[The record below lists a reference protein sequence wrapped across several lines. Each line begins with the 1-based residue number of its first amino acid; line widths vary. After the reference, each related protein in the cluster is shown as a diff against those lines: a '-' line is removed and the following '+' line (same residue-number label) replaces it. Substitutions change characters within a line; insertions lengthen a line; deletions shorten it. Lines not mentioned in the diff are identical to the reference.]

1 MVMGILRRFLDQ
13 VSIKALIMGAGS
25 LLLLAL
31 LALSLSN
38 VLSAWKTGNEVARLE
53 LANKLAD
60 AVIEASGYEAKE
72 RGLTFTALTSESAS
86 DAKTVQ
92 AIVELRARGDETI
105 ARAYDMAK
113 KLSGLDGSNPAI
125 NSALSMAQ
133 SMHAELLQGRKRA
146 DASMTSYLG
155 RGYDPG
161 EWSNVITSFIEANS
175 EIRAVSLNAG
185 AKEDAMHEAMRLN
198 SELKNAAWLV
208 AEYAGRERALVAK
221 FVTARSPIDP
231 GVLETL
237 KTNRAIVDI
246 NLKPILRLRADK
258 NAGPDVLNA
267 ISGLESTF
275 LGSFEQ
281 TRKTIFAA
289 SRTGDYP
296 VNGKQWIEKSSEAIN
311 SILGVSAAIGKLV
324 DSKIAPEL
332 KASKRHMALSL
343 TVMAVVIVLGAAS
356 IVIINKKVINPM
368 LSLKDKMAAIERSG
382 DLTVKIEASSA
393 DENGQMAESFNRM
406 MDRFHGVVREIHA
419 SVDYLASSSG
429 ELSSAASRI
438 ADGSTSQ
445 SARAAQVST
454 ASQEMSSTIA
464 EITRSVSYAAQAAK
478 AASEVAESGGRIVVS
493 TIESMNGI
501 SKTAKHSSGII
512 SSLGGRSREIGSII
526 TVIDDIADQ
535 TNLLALN
542 AAIEAARAGEQ
553 GRGFAVVADE
563 VRRLAEKTMKATKE
577 IDTMIRTMQDETGKA
592 IESMENEVSAVG
604 AGARLAEEAGA
615 SLNEIVSRVEVVTS
629 MIESVMVAI
638 QQQNSATEQISS
650 DMEGVSVVVGETSH
664 NAGQIAG
671 ASREIAAL
679 ASSLKKTVGVFKVS
693 RGVDEDLVLE
703 HARIK
708 NNVAPLM
715 RYAG

>member
-1 MVMGILRRFLDQ
+1 MGILRRFLDQ

>member
-1 MVMGILRRFLDQ
+1 M
-13 VSIKALIMGAGS
+13 
-25 LLLLAL
+25 
-31 LALSLSN
+31 
-38 VLSAWKTGNEVARLE
+38 
-53 LANKLAD
+53 
-60 AVIEASGYEAKE
+60 
-72 RGLTFTALTSESAS
+72 
-86 DAKTVQ
+86 
-92 AIVELRARGDETI
+92 ELRARGDETI

-125 NSALSMAQ
+125 DSALSMAQ

-161 EWSNVITSFIEANS
+161 EWSSVITSFIEANS
-175 EIRAVSLNAG
+175 EIRAVSLSAG

-198 SELKNAAWLV
+198 AELKNAAWLV

-221 FVTARSPIDP
+221 FVTARAPIDP

-343 TVMAVVIVLGAAS
+343 TVMVVVIVLGAAS
-356 IVIINKKVINPM
+356 IVVINKKVINPM

-438 ADGSTSQ
+438 ADGSNSQ

-464 EITRSVSYAAQAAK
+464 EITRSVSYAAEAAK
-478 AASEVAESGGRIVVS
+478 AASEVAENGGRIVVS

-501 SKTAKHSSGII
+501 SKTAKLSSGII

-638 QQQNSATEQISS
+638 QQQHSATEQISS
-650 DMEGVSVVVGETSH
+650 DMEGVSGVVSETSH

>member
-1 MVMGILRRFLDQ
+1 MGILRRFLDQ

-125 NSALSMAQ
+125 DSALSMAQ
-133 SMHAELLQGRKRA
+133 SMHAQLHQGRKRA

-501 SKTAKHSSGII
+501 SKTAKRSSGII

>member
-1 MVMGILRRFLDQ
+1 MGILRRFLDQ

-125 NSALSMAQ
+125 DSALSMAQ
-133 SMHAELLQGRKRA
+133 SMHAQLHQGRKRA

-478 AASEVAESGGRIVVS
+478 AASDVAENGGRIVVR
-493 TIESMNGI
+493 TIESMDGI